1 MGMKKT
7 LLPVFVMAVFLVVV
21 LYGVVPQ
28 KWEIRNKDDFL
39 KGKMDGVS
47 ISYDGVV
54 SLSPKEEKMDVPAEE
69 FYLSLLITPR
79 GDMFLGTGHAGKI
92 YKIGR
97 SGEPELYFQVP
108 EMDVFCLTQDRKGNL
123 YAGTSPNGKIYKIT
137 GKDKGSAFFNPRE
150 KYIWDL
156 IFVDS
161 GVLLAAVGENGG
173 IYEIN
178 MDGEGRELLRAEEN
192 HVLCIEVDAN
202 KDLIAGT
209 GGRGCVYR
217 IRKGRKPSIL
227 FESPYEEIRSVALDK
242 EGNVYAAAGGKIS
255 SPIKETGLPVMIRA
269 ESDISVT
276 VTQSSV
282 QSPEILSLSQEQ
294 PGALFKISPAGIPKN
309 IWRSDDE
316 LIYSLLW
323 NEPEKMLYFGTGD
336 KGRIYSVDGN
346 EKISLLIQKHSAQVY
361 SLSPSDQKIYV
372 LSNNPSDLSIIHPT
386 QVLNGEY
393 LSQVIDTQTVSSWG
407 RMEWDAEVP
416 SGCNLQ
422 FQTRSGYSRRPSMT
436 WSDWS
441 PPYQKKEGE
450 GILSPK
456 GRYLQVKV
464 MFKTRSGRVS
474 PLLRR
479 VSLFYLQSN
488 LAPKIPSLTL
498 LPANTVYLKPPIQ
511 TEVVWGA
518 DTDVS
523 VEKAKS
529 EEEAKALIVP
539 KKIEKKGFQTVVW
552 EASDEN
558 RDSLLYTISIK
569 EESEDR
575 WRILK
580 EKWTDTIYAF
590 DTLSFPDGVYV
601 LKVVALD
608 IPSNPSGMELQ
619 TEKVSRPLIID
630 NSLPV
635 IKNFKASKERNKL
648 VVTFIAEDLMSSIQ
662 EAMYLI
668 RPNEWKSIFPQDGI
682 CDSKKESFKITVDLS
697 SRLDNM
703 ITVKVQDRHGNIGV
717 HRQTF

>member
-1 MGMKKT
+1 MGMKRI
-7 LLPVFVMAVFLVVV
+7 LLPILVTAVFLVVV

-39 KGKMDGVS
+39 MGKLEGVS
-47 ISYDGVV
+47 VSYDGVV
-54 SLSPKEEKMDVPAEE
+54 SLSPKEEKMNAPAEE
-69 FYLSLLITPR
+69 FYLSLLVTPQ
-79 GDMFLGTGHAGKI
+79 GDLFLGTGHAGKI
-92 YKIGR
+92 YKLR
-97 SGEPELYFQVP
+97 KSEEPELYFQVP
-108 EMDVFCLTQDRKGNL
+108 EMDVFCLAQDKKGNL

-137 GKDKGSAFFNPRE
+137 EKGKGGVFFNPRE

-156 IFVDS
+156 IFVEP

-178 MDGEGRELLRAEEN
+178 QDGEGRHVLRAEEN
-192 HVLCIEVDAN
+192 HVLCLEVDSN

-217 IRKGRKPSIL
+217 IRKGRRPSIL

-242 EGNVYAAAGGKIS
+242 EGNVYAAAGGKII
-255 SPIKETGLPVMIRA
+255 SPIKDAGLPVTVRA
-269 ESDISVT
+269 ESDISIT
-276 VTQSSV
+276 VTQPSV
-282 QSPEILSLSQEQ
+282 QSADVLSLSQEQ
-294 PGALFKISPAGIPKN
+294 PGALFKINPGGIPKN

-361 SLSPSDQKIYV
+361 SLSPSDQKIYS
-372 LSNNPSDLSIIHPT
+372 LSNNPSDLSIIHPV

-450 GILSPK
+450 RILSPK
-456 GRYLQVKV
+456 GRYLQVRV

-479 VSLFYLQSN
+479 VSLFYLQTN
-488 LAPKIPSLTL
+488 LAPKISSLTL
-498 LPANTVYLKPPIQ
+498 LPINTVYLKPPIQ
-511 TEVVWGA
+511 TEFIWGV
-518 DTDVS
+518 DKDVS
-523 VEKAKS
+523 AEKAKS

-539 KKIEKKGFQTVVW
+539 KKVEKKGFQTVVW

-558 RDSLLYTISIK
+558 GDSLLYTISIK
-569 EESEDR
+569 EESDDR
-575 WRILK
+575 WRVLK
-580 EKWTDTIYAF
+580 EKWTETIFAF
-590 DTLSFPDGVYV
+590 DTLSFPDGVYA
-601 LKVVALD
+601 LKIVALD
-608 IPSNPSGMELQ
+608 SPSNPSGMELK
-619 TEKVSRPLIID
+619 TEKVSRPFIID
-630 NSLPV
+630 NSLPL
-635 IKNFKASKERNKL
+635 IKNFKVSKERNKL
-648 VVTFIAEDLMSSIQ
+648 VVTFVAEDLMSSI
-662 EAMYLI
+662 EEVKYLI

-682 CDSKKESFKITVDLS
+682 CDSKQESFQITVDLS
-697 SRLDNM
+697 SRSDNM
-703 ITVKVQDRHGNIGV
+703 ITVKVQDRYGNIGV